1 MLAVS
6 SWQVAYTGRTARAA
20 VMPHEGVNAAD
31 ATMIAQV
38 AIGAY
43 RQQMPPGGIVHGIV
57 TSGGEAADV
66 IPGRTTADYD
76 CRAETADAL
85 RTLQDR
91 IRAGFETGA
100 LATGAELTPD
110 TVGND
115 YADLRQDA
123 AMTEL
128 YRNAVSD
135 LGRTVEPHDASMR
148 AGAAQPPSRPAAQ
161 PPSRPG
167 RGSRRAARRPPTGRG
182 GGNVADGTCRR
193 GGRHGRG
200 GRG

>member
-1 MLAVS
+1 MPTS
-6 SWQVAYTGRTARAA
+6 ARPARGSR
-20 VMPHEGVNAAD
+20 PS
-31 ATMIAQV
+31 T
-38 AIGAY
+38 
-43 RQQMPPGGIVHGIV
+43 IV
-57 TSGGEAADV
+57 TSGGEASNV

-91 IRAGFETGA
+91 IRACFEAGA
-100 LATGAELTPD
+100 LATGAELTLD

-115 YADLRQDA
+115 YADLRQDT

-148 AGAAQPPSRPAAQ
+148 AGPTDMGNVSHLVPTIHPMIGYDCGDATMHNPEFTRFGTSPGADRAVLDGGLAMAWTAIGLAADEHHRSSLLARLAN
-161 PPSRPG
+161 
-167 RGSRRAARRPPTGRG
+167 RRAAE
-182 GGNVADGTCRR
+182 AAACL
-193 GGRHGRG
+193 
-200 GRG
+200 